1 VTGADVIVELR
12 RVRKGYGTAPGSR
25 VEVLSGVD
33 LEVRRGEALA
43 VTGPS
48 GSGKSTLLHL
58 IGALDAPDE
67 GEVLI
72 EGRALATLDPRELA
86 RVRNR
91 SIGFIFQFHHLL
103 PQLGVL
109 ENVLVPA
116 MVAGD
121 RGAGERAARLLERVG
136 LGHRISHRPGQL
148 SGGECQRVAVVRAL
162 INRPAL
168 LLADEPTGSLDP
180 RGAQRLIELLAELNR
195 EEGTT
200 LVVVTHAR
208 ELAAH
213 MGRTLEM
220 RDGRLAPP
228 GSP

>member
-12 RVRKGYGTAPGSR
+12 GVRKGYGAAPGSR

-72 EGRALATLDPRELA
+72 EGRALAKLGPRELA

-91 SIGFIFQFHHLL
+91 GIGFIFQLHHLL
-103 PQLGVL
+103 PHLGVL

-136 LGHRISHRPGQL
+136 LGHRLSHRPGQL
-148 SGGECQRVAVVRAL
+148 SGGECQRAAVVRAL

-200 LVVVTHAR
+200 LVVVTHSR

-220 RDGRLAPP
+220 RDGRLVPP